1 MPSID
6 KTANCPK
13 RPRRRQKPTLAITL
27 VADQRI
33 VLACR
38 LDRNA
43 DLLLSLNC
51 HIAVASRMWWKW
63 PDWRVS
69 ARGDGCLA
77 QAARSTGMGSVSF
90 SPSVCHP
97 STLRMMI

>member
-1 MPSID
+1 MPTIV
-6 KTANCPK
+6 KTTNSPK
-13 RPRRRQKPTLAITL
+13 RPRRRQKPTFAITL

-51 HIAVASRMWWKW
+51 HVAAERLSVR
-63 PDWRVS
+63 
-69 ARGDGCLA
+69 A
-77 QAARSTGMGSVSF
+77 QA
-90 SPSVCHP
+90 
-97 STLRMMI
+97 LREAGR

>member
-69 ARGDGCLA
+69 GVVMVAWLRPRGQPAWD
-77 QAARSTGMGSVSF
+77 RSASRRASATR
-90 SPSVCHP
+90 PPCA
-97 STLRMMI
+97 